1 MAKKAYVGV
10 GGSSRNVK
18 AIYVGVGGVPRKVIK
33 GYVGVNGVPC
43 LFWGS
48 SKKTWLLWT
57 SVSGQIADLGTTNK
71 TNNKI
76 AYYAAIKT
84 VNGDKALLMSPDA
97 DAVVTSYGSHTAQGS
112 ISDVRHIPWYYNA
125 RTDISQYSSECLL
138 SDTIYSDVSQAAQD
152 LLDMIFATPFCEDY
166 QVGETYPVELTD
178 VEKTI
183 RRQFG
188 MFLVYLISRTDTCYI
203 TFSDNIETI
212 IATALGKIAGGSTVC
227 IQMDY
232 SGTNYIEARIDI
244 LTDSISQFSVYSST
258 VSYGMKFYTVYINSN
273 TWRERVRVLA
283 NGTINWSTG
292 QTGYLAYCAV
302 GLSGNGI
309 SSSNI
314 GTDL

>member
-33 GYVGVNGVPC
+33 GYVGVGGVPC

-48 SKKTWLLWT
+48 SLKTWLFWT
-57 SVSGQIADLGTTNK
+57 SVSGQITDLGTANK

-84 VNGDKALLMSPDA
+84 VNGDKALLISPDM
-97 DAVVTSYGSHTAQGS
+97 DAVVTSYGTHTAQGS
-112 ISDVRHIPWYYNA
+112 ISDVTLVPWYYNA

-138 SDTIYSDVSQAAQD
+138 SDTIYSDVAQAAQD
-152 LLDMIFATPFCEDY
+152 LLDMIFTTPFHEDY
-166 QVGETYPVELTD
+166 QVGETYSLELAD
-178 VEKTI
+178 VEKAI

-188 MFLVYLISRTDTCYI
+188 FFLHYFVSRTDTCYI
-203 TFSDNIETI
+203 TFSDNIDTI
-212 IATALGKIAGGSTVC
+212 IATALGKIAGGNTVC

-244 LTDSISQFSVYSST
+244 LTDSISQFSVYSSS
-258 VSYGMKFYTVYINSN
+258 VMYGMKTYTIYLGSN
-273 TWRERVRVLA
+273 TWRERVRVLS
-283 NGTINWSTG
+283 NGTINWNTP
-292 QTGYLAYCAV
+292 QTGYLAYSAAGV
-302 GLSGNGI
+302 DGRGI
-309 SSSNI
+309 TSSNI
-314 GTDL
+314 GIDL